1 MKKMTRIFGALLLV
15 SAALILTSCKDDE
28 PGIPESVVS
37 WTLTLPETASDGTVS
52 DVTSLF
58 TNINT
63 STTYKGAV
71 TSATKATVL
80 TVSATVP
87 EGLYKISV
95 EGTLTYTADDGS
107 KVTSGFRALRESVA
121 IAGES
126 ATVPETQTEFYTPSE
141 GFVISEIFFTGTFT
155 DVAGDWYN
163 DDHYIKIRNNS
174 DQILYA
180 DSLAI
185 MTSQFLATTKYD
197 YTPDIMKDFFSVSW
211 VFMIPGTGKDVPV
224 QPGEELVIAM
234 MGIDHREYNSR
245 SFDLSKADFE
255 FFDDDA
261 AGTVYPDTDGP
272 TVPNLEKW
280 YSESLTVSDFHNRG
294 NMTVAIARMQGT
306 KEDFLLNNKYT
317 ATYTFTFGDFSR
329 EMTTETYKV
338 PNAWIVDAVGCS
350 PRDEFQWL
358 VIDPSLDAGW
368 TWCAENNSDK
378 TRFDKA
384 VVRKTGID
392 GKLLDTN
399 SSTNDFTAC
408 AKPSL
413 MQ

>member
-1 MKKMTRIFGALLLV
+1 MKKMTRIFGTLLLV
-15 SAALILTSCKDDE
+15 AVAVILTSCKDDE
-28 PGIPESVVS
+28 PGVPESVVS
-37 WTLTLPETASDGTVS
+37 WTLALPETASDGTVS
-52 DVTSLF
+52 DVTATF

-63 STTYKGAV
+63 NVVYKGVV

-87 EGLYKISV
+87 EGLYKASV
-95 EGTLTYTADDGS
+95 EGTLSYAADDGS
-107 KVTSGFRALRESVA
+107 TVTSGFRALKESVA
-121 IAGES
+121 IAGEA
-126 ATVPETQTEFYTPSE
+126 ATIPETPTEFYTPSE

-155 DVAGDWYN
+155 DVDGDWYN

-174 DQILYA
+174 DHVLYA

-185 MTSQFLATTKYD
+185 VQSEFYPTLKYE
-197 YTPDIMKDFFSVSW
+197 YKPDMMKDFFTVSS

-224 QPGEELVIAM
+224 RPGEDLLIAM

-261 AGTVYPDTDGP
+261 AEWYPDTDGT
-272 TVPNLEKW
+272 TVPNLQKW
-280 YSESLTVSDFHNRG
+280 YSSSLTVTDFHNRG
-294 NMTVAIARMQGT
+294 NMAVAIARMQGT
-306 KEDFLLNNKYT
+306 KENFLANYT
-317 ATYTFTFGDFSR
+317 YECTRVQVINGQTYERTFTY
-329 EMTTETYKV
+329 YKV

-358 VIDPSLDAGW
+358 VVDSSLDAGW
-368 TWCAENNSDK
+368 TWCAENGSDAK
-378 TRFDKA
+378 RFDKA
-384 VVRKTGID
+384 VVRKAGSD

-399 SSTNDFTAC
+399 NSSNDFTPC
-408 AKPSL
+408 ATPSL